1 MTQLTLSQYNLV
13 YNALSFGIAAMGAA
27 TVFFFLGR
35 SQVAK
40 QYRTAVTV
48 TGLVTLI
55 ATYHYFRIFASWDSA
70 YTVADGIVK
79 STGAQFNDA
88 YRYVDWL
95 LTVPLLLLE
104 LILVMD
110 LPQKETVSKGIR
122 LGGLAAL
129 MVALGYPGE
138 VAGSIETRWIWWV
151 AAMIPFLLILRE
163 LFFGLGASIKKQPS
177 EVRGMVSDARWITV
191 LSWCFYPIV
200 YLFPML
206 GVSGGTAIAGV
217 QVGYTIAD
225 LVAKAAFGVFIYVIA
240 ARKSGAAIHASP
252 VHA

>member
-1 MTQLTLSQYNLV
+1 MSVISLSQYNLV
-13 YNALSFGIAAMGAA
+13 YNALSFGLAAMGAA
-27 TVFFFLGR
+27 TVFFLFGR

-40 QYRTAVTV
+40 EYRTAVTV

-55 ATYHYFRIFASWDSA
+55 ATYHYFRIFASWESA

-79 STGAQFNDA
+79 ITGAEFNDA

-104 LILVMD
+104 LILVMN
-110 LPQKETVSKGIR
+110 LPRKETVSKGFR
-122 LGGLAAL
+122 LVTLAAL

-138 VAGSIETRWIWWV
+138 VAGSLDSRWIWW
-151 AAMIPFLLILRE
+151 ALAMIPFVVILIE
-163 LFFGLGASIKKQPS
+163 LFVGLKESIKKQPQ
-177 EVRGMVSDARWITV
+177 EVRGMISAARWITV

-206 GVSGGTAIAGV
+206 GVSGGVAIAGV

-225 LVAKAAFGVFIYVIA
+225 LIAKAAFGVFIYTIA
-240 ARKSGAAIHASP
+240 VRKSGADVHASA